1 MNSVIGDLLPVAL
14 GVAISPM
21 PIIAVILMLLSPR
34 AGAASL
40 TLLAGWIVG
49 ITVVVTVVVLVANP
63 ADDSQAGNP
72 STLASVVKL
81 LLGVAVVLIGV
92 REWRHRPK
100 EGETPSVPKWMGA
113 IDQVTP
119 LKAFGLGALLSG
131 VNPKNLA
138 LGLAGGVIIASGG
151 LSSGQTVV
159 AIAVFVLIG
168 SSTMAI
174 PVVGYLVA
182 RERMQ
187 APLGRLRDW
196 LIEHN
201 AAVMS
206 VLLLVIGVVIFGKGL
221 AGL

>member
-34 AGAASL
+34 AGAASV

-49 ITVVVTVVVLVANP
+49 IVVVVTVVALVA
-63 ADDSQAGNP
+63 DRVDESQAGSP

-81 LLGVAVVLIGV
+81 LLGAAIAGAGV
-92 REWRHRPK
+92 RQWRHRPK
-100 EGETPSVPKWMGA
+100 QGEVQSVPKWMGA

-119 LKAFGLGALLSG
+119 LKAFGLGVLLSG

-138 LGLAGGVIIASGG
+138 LGVAGGVIIASGG
-151 LSSGQTVV
+151 LSSGQTAV
-159 AIAVFVLIG
+159 AIAVFVVIA
-168 SSTMAI
+168 SSTMAV
-174 PVVGYLVA
+174 PVVGYLLA

-196 LIEHN
+196 LTDNN
-201 AAVMS
+201 ATVMS
-206 VLLLVIGVVIFGKGL
+206 VLLLVIGVAIFGKGL

>member
-40 TLLAGWIVG
+40 TLLAGWVVG
-49 ITVVVTVVVLVANP
+49 ITVVVTVVALVADP
-63 ADDSQAGNP
+63 TDDSTASNP
-72 STLASVVKL
+72 STLATVLML
-81 LLGVAVVLIGV
+81 LLGVAAVLIGV
-92 REWRHRPK
+92 RSWRQRPK
-100 EGETPSVPKWMGA
+100 AGETPTVPKWMGA

-119 LKAFGLGALLSG
+119 VKAFGLGALLSG
-131 VNPKNLA
+131 VNPKNLT

-151 LSSGQTVV
+151 LSSGETAV
-159 AIAVFVLIG
+159 AIGVFVVIA
-168 SSTMAI
+168 SSTMAV

-196 LIEHN
+196 LTANN
-201 AAVMS
+201 ATVMS
-206 VLLLVIGVVIFGKGL
+206 VLMVVIGVAIFGKGL
-221 AGL
+221 GGL

>member
-1 MNSVIGDLLPVAL
+1 MNAVIGDLLPVAL

-49 ITVVVTVVVLVANP
+49 ITLVVTVVALVADP
-63 ADDSQAGNP
+63 ADDSTASNP
-72 STLASVVKL
+72 STLATVLKL
-81 LLGVAVVLIGV
+81 LLGAVAVLIGV
-92 REWRHRPK
+92 RQWQQRPK
-100 EGETPSVPKWMGA
+100 EGETPAVPKWMGA

-119 LKAFGLGALLSG
+119 LKAFGLGTLLSG
-131 VNPKNLA
+131 VNPKNLT

-151 LSSGQTVV
+151 LSSGQTAV
-159 AIAVFVLIG
+159 AIALFVVIA
-168 SSTMAI
+168 SSTMAV

-182 RERMQ
+182 KERMQ

-196 LIEHN
+196 LTHN
-201 AAVMS
+201 NATVMS
-206 VLLLVIGVVIFGKGL
+206 VLMLVIGVAIFGKGL